1 MRLGIDY
8 RKGRPGLSQTAG
20 GVVPT
25 YGVQLDSV
33 RLGSIELTGVEAV
46 VIEQGL
52 DVALLGMT
60 FLNRLEMQRDG
71 QTMTLLRRF

>member
-1 MRLGIDY
+1 MGIDY
-8 RKGRPGLSQTAG
+8 RKGRRGLSQTAG

-25 YGVQLDSV
+25 YAVRLDSV
-33 RLGSIELTGVEAV
+33 RLGSTELAGVEAI

-52 DVALLGMT
+52 DIALLGMT

-71 QTMTLLRRF
+71 QTMILLRRF